1 MKRIT
6 KKDFSELV
14 SNCIDEK
21 DKKIIVAYYY
31 FVRYGD
37 EVSRMRFKIE
47 LRAGFP
53 GQVNL
58 FYTNTIKRSSGLDRE
73 SSIVDI
79 KNKLAYAL
87 RDSYKKINK
96 TIPDN
101 TKQHNY

>member
-6 KKDFSELV
+6 KSDYMELV
-14 SNCIDEK
+14 SHCIDEK
-21 DKKIIVAYYY
+21 DRRIIGAFYY

-37 EVSRMRFKIE
+37 EVSRLRYEKE
-47 LRAGFP
+47 LRAGFQ

-58 FYTNTIKRSSGLDRE
+58 FYTNTIKRSSGLDPK
-73 SSIVDI
+73 SSILDI

-96 TIPDN
+96 TIP
-101 TKQHNY
+101 TKKKVNK

>member
-1 MKRIT
+1 MNRIT
-6 KKDFSELV
+6 KHEQAELV

-21 DKKIIVAYYY
+21 DRRIIGAYYY

-37 EVSRMRFKIE
+37 EVSRLRFEKE

-53 GQVNL
+53 GHIDL
-58 FYTNTIKRSSGLDRE
+58 FYANTTKRSSGLDPD

-87 RDSYKKINK
+87 RDSFKKINK
-96 TIPDN
+96 TIPSKKKVN
-101 TKQHNY
+101 K